1 MNLPRSFQRCVMVGV
16 LLVASFGWGVALA
29 ATARPA
35 AADPVLDVRAKAIAV
50 ELRCLVCQN
59 QTLAD
64 SDADLAV
71 DLRAQIHRMLAQGQT
86 DEQVRQ
92 FMIDRYGDFI
102 LYRPPVNAST
112 AFLWFGP
119 GILAVLGLG
128 WLGWVLRQ
136 RSRMQAQV
144 FDPDDEGGDHVEH

>member
-144 FDPDDEGGDHVEH
+144 FDPDDEGADHVEH